1 MIRRLVAL
9 ALVAA
14 SLSAATYDDALRDA
28 RLHAGARQM
37 AGAVL
42 SRGRVVWTGASGA
55 GARAGDVYSLASLS
69 KTYTATM
76 VLRLAARGRLALT
89 DHVSRWLAGRIPAAA
104 ARVTVRELLNH
115 TSGLPDY
122 LDDPRLA
129 AGFADP
135 RHHWTEAELLPAVR
149 APRHRGT
156 YAYSNTNFL
165 LLGAILRRVSGMRV
179 DRLLEREVLEPLG
192 LHSTSMLRV
201 ARLARRV
208 AGHGRLPNDIWDPIW
223 TDGGVV
229 ASAADVGR
237 FLDGLAVSGRL
248 LSASWLQRMLAG
260 AYQGY
265 GLGIY
270 GVPLAGHRAYGHD
283 GSYGG
288 WESYAVAEPSTG
300 LTFVVL
306 AHGGSSSGPDA
317 GVRALARIAEG

>member
-9 ALVAA
+9 GLVAA

-28 RLHAGARQM
+28 RRHAGARQM

-42 SRGRVVWTGASGA
+42 SHGRVVWTGASGP
-55 GARAGDVYSLASLS
+55 GARASDVYSLASLS
-69 KTYTATM
+69 KTYTATV
-76 VLRLAARGRLALT
+76 VLRLAARGRLELT

-122 LDDPRLA
+122 LDDPRIEA
-129 AGFADP
+129 ALGDP
-135 RHHWTEAELLPAVR
+135 RHHWTEAELLRAVR

-156 YAYSNTNFL
+156 FAYSNTNFI
-165 LLGAILRRVSGMRV
+165 LLGAILRRVSGERV
-179 DRLLEREVLEPLG
+179 DRVLAQEVLGPLR
-192 LHSTSMLRV
+192 LRSTSMQRG

-208 AGHGRLPNDIWDPIW
+208 AGHHRLPNDIWDPIW
-223 TDGGVV
+223 TDGAVV

-237 FLDGLAVSGRL
+237 FLDGLVVSRRL
-248 LSASWLQRMLAG
+248 LGASWLQRMLAG

-265 GLGIY
+265 GLGVY
-270 GVPLAGHRAYGHD
+270 GVPLLGDRAYGHD

-288 WESYAVAEPSTG
+288 WDSYAVAEPATG

-306 AHGGSSSGPDA
+306 AHGGAGSGPDA
-317 GVRALARIAEG
+317 GVRALARIAAG